1 MRSRTN
7 STVSASQVHQWAL
20 QWLVQAELLKKSS
33 RRICT
38 AEVVWSIVLRAAAQM
53 ISIYAACLDLE
64 DGPSDQAVFDALA
77 AGLPKTLSV
86 LERRLNEAL
95 TNYLPRSM
103 RRRAWHIAIDWHL
116 VPYYGKPQRSKN
128 ELYYGKP
135 RQGTKHFHAYA
146 TACIVVHGQRYT
158 LALSWVR
165 RHETTVTALKRLIAR
180 IRVLGLKIKV
190 LLMDRAFFNVPVTA
204 YLKEERLPFLMPVMF
219 RGRKPKKKKPPTGL
233 RWIEKQGAGRYPH
246 TLKNGRNQVPITV
259 IVAYRTYKKGKRRLQ
274 QKLLFGAWRVGGDP
288 QYIRKLYRTRFGIEA
303 SYRQLRQARIY
314 TCTRNPHLRLV
325 FIGIALLLRNLWVWI
340 HAEQLGEKQDHCRTV
355 RLEQLRFKRML
366 QWLVKAIAALLH
378 DAPTP
383 CVANED

>member
-1 MRSRTN
+1 
-7 STVSASQVHQWAL
+7 L